1 MLRDLTTLRTFED
14 IRLFYFKYKDS
25 PEFSLLGVS
34 LLILVGVIIV
44 WKGIMPQTH
53 DWFSVQD
60 EIKATKERITQLQTN
75 QSLITGISQTQLD
88 KDYAAAATALPYQK
102 DYGGMIESIDGA
114 TSVSNMERND
124 YSIEVGNLSTKS
136 AQLSPQTTITVKVSL
151 QGDAA
156 KLQKF
161 LAQLTKE
168 LPLSEVVSI
177 EYNDSAVNIEVNFFY
192 KYLSPS
198 TKFPYTD
205 PIRVLSQSHQ
215 KLLRDLIKWK
225 DEQSSLNTPNFLP
238 TETATPSGI

>member
-1 MLRDLTTLRTFED
+1 MLRDLSTIRTFED

-25 PEFSLLGVS
+25 PEFSIVGVS
-34 LLILVGVIIV
+34 LLLIIGVIIV

-60 EIKATKERITQLQTN
+60 EIKATKERIAQLQAN
-75 QSLITGISQTQLD
+75 QSLINGISQTKLN
-88 KDYAAAATALPYQK
+88 KDYSIVATALPYQK
-102 DYGGMIESIDGA
+102 DYAGMIESIDGA

-151 QGDAA
+151 QGDAI

-161 LAQLTKE
+161 LDELTKE

-177 EYNDSAVNIEVNFFY
+177 EYNDQATNIEVNFFY
-192 KYLSPS
+192 KYLSPN
-198 TKFPYTD
+198 TTFPYTD
-205 PIRVLSQSHQ
+205 PIKTLNQSNQ
-215 KLLRDLIKWK
+215 KLLTDLTKWK
-225 DEQSSLNTPNFLP
+225 DAQNSLNAPNFLP
-238 TETATPSGI
+238 TETATPSGT